1 MRHCRGV
8 SLQRA
13 ILDVR
18 VVMVIEDLFDHL
30 RDVLAIRALCS
41 FHEVKIP
48 DWETI
53 AVELEIAPDR
63 LEGERLERRAQG
75 GRVLLA
81 SARLERDVEDG
92 ARSYPCAAY
101 IEGGWP

>member
-1 MRHCRGV
+1 MCHFNGQ
-8 SLQRA
+8 SF
-13 ILDVR
+13 DVH

-63 LEGERLERRAQG
+63 LKESVLNAVRREAVSFLPPL
-75 GRVLLA
+75 VL
-81 SARLERDVEDG
+81 SATSRMR